1 MCDRI
6 YFTEKRNK
14 IKTAHSV
21 RKQTSKQ
28 SLKGSWPTTCHTN
41 LYKALINILFDC
53 YIHELVQPFIT

>member
-1 MCDRI
+1 MCERI
-6 YFTEKRNK
+6 YFTEKGNK

-41 LYKALINILFDC
+41 LYTALINILTTTSTNSFN
-53 YIHELVQPFIT
+53 HS